1 MKTTLKKT
9 MAALSAAAVVA
20 ASAAVMA
27 VPASAADLTGTISC
41 ATVQVTLAELE
52 ASNYEVKVPMTML
65 NNDGFAQL
73 GFLFTLDEGL
83 SQVGKPSN
91 DCAAAVFGPAS
102 KGQAT
107 WVGLTS
113 DTDMTGAICTVTVAV
128 DEAAEEGDVYP
139 ITLQFA
145 KANGDL
151 GTLANMAG
159 DEGTA
164 ESVTVVNGAVEIV
177 AAETEAPTT
186 EAPTTEAPVAETT
199 TTAPVATP
207 VAATTTAKKAAASTS
222 SPKTGDALPIAGVAA
237 AVAVIGGVA
246 LVSKKRK

>member
-52 ASNYEVKVPMTML
+52 ASNYQVKVPMTML
-65 NNDGFAQL
+65 NNSGFSQL
-73 GFLFTLDEGL
+73 GYGVTFDDGL
-83 SQVGKPSN
+83 KIVGKPSN
-91 DCAAAVFGPAS
+91 DCDAAVFGPVS
-102 KGQAT
+102 NGQFT
-107 WVGLTS
+107 WIGLTS
-113 DTDMTGAICTVTVAV
+113 DVPMSGAICTLTVDVTKS
-128 DEAAEEGDVYP
+128 AAEGDVYP
-139 ITLQFA
+139 IKVQFA

-151 GTLANMAG
+151 GTLANAAG
-159 DEGTA
+159 DTGTA
-164 ESVTVVNGAVEIV
+164 SSVSTVDGAVEIV
-177 AAETEAPTT
+177 AAATEAPTT
-186 EAPTTEAPVAETT
+186 QAPTVPT
-199 TTAPVATP
+199 ATP
-207 VAATTTAKKAAASTS
+207 VAGTTTAVATTTKKAAASTS
-222 SPKTGDALPIAGVAA
+222 SPKTGDALPIAGVAV